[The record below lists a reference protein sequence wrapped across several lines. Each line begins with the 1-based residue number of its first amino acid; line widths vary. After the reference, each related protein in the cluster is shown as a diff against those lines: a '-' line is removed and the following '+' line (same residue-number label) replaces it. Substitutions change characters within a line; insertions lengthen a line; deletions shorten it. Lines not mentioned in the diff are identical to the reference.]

1 MRQTRSNAVVAFSGC
16 NELKE
21 TLVAL
26 ASERLT
32 RKQKAIVVY
41 ISTHAEPLNVTR
53 LAVALSK
60 HLNCSLSAVWN
71 SLRSLKSAKIISYS
85 SKANKGLPVHILSHA
100 QIISEKLLK
109 EDGGK

>member
-1 MRQTRSNAVVAFSGC
+1 MRQKRSNAVIAFSGC

-41 ISTHAEPLNVTR
+41 ISAHSGQTNATN

-60 HLNCSLSAVWN
+60 HLNCSLSTIWN
-71 SLRSLKSAKIISYS
+71 GLRSLKSAKIIGYS
-85 SKANKGLPVHILSHA
+85 SKENKGLPVQILSHA
-100 QIISEKLLK
+100 QMISEKLLK
-109 EDGGK
+109 EDGEK